1 MAAPAAKKQK
11 TYDNT
16 AFNCSQC
23 KKIAAGQVPILWE
36 NEHYLVVHKR
46 PPCGVVG
53 HLQVLSKRHFQGP
66 SSMTDEEAAS
76 IGPTLKKVS
85 AVLERVTQ
93 CDRLYTAAL
102 GSAKSGSHFH
112 AHVVPLYVE
121 AGEADAAGTPPI
133 SVTGTPFDL
142 FLQEKLA
149 ADKAEGAAADE
160 SKCAAIAAAFQAAM
174 AEEEAV
180 CKGCVPVA
188 EKA

>member
-1 MAAPAAKKQK
+1 MATPAAKKQK
-11 TYDNT
+11 TCKSYDNT
-16 AFNCSQC
+16 AADCSQC

-36 NEHYLVVHKR
+36 NEHFLVVHKR

-53 HLQVLSKRHFQGP
+53 HLQVLSKRHFQGS
-66 SSMTDEEAAS
+66 SSMTDAEAAS
-76 IGPTLKKVS
+76 IGPTLKRVS
-85 AVLERVTQ
+85 TMLERVTQ

-133 SVTGTPFDL
+133 HVTGTPFDL

-160 SKCAAIAAAFQAAM
+160 AKCAAVAAAFKAAM
-174 AEEEAV
+174 AEE
-180 CKGCVPVA
+180 
-188 EKA
+188 